1 MLAAYRERY
10 ERDLLESVIPFWL
23 EHSLDRECGGYYT
36 GLDRKGEVYDPRKY
50 MWLQG
55 REVWMFARLY
65 NEWERDCTYLEAAR
79 LGADFIRR
87 HGQDPQGRYF
97 FSLTREGLPV
107 HYQRKPYAAVFC
119 MQGLLEYGRASGDE
133 TCIAEAKDL
142 FWRIKDCIDHPGLI
156 GRPPYAGQPKA
167 SSLAN
172 VMVMAS
178 MAIELARTDKDP
190 RYREIMR
197 QAVADIGRHYD
208 PERRILLEMASLDGR
223 NLRDWPEGR
232 LFTPGHS
239 IEVAWFLLHMLEFIP
254 DAAQQR
260 LALAALEGSLELGWD
275 EAYGGLYY
283 FMDIEGKPT
292 LQPEADM
299 KLWWPHT
306 EAIYALILAYR
317 LTREQRWL
325 DWLEVIDRYSYEHF
339 ADPEYG
345 EWYGYCDRRGNLVK
359 TCKGGS
365 YKGCFHVPRAL
376 LFALQRIKEIEEGV
390 DGVHP

>member
-1 MLAAYRERY
+1 MLKSYKERY
-10 ERDLLESVIPFWL
+10 ERDLFESVVPFWL
-23 EHSLDRECGGYYT
+23 EHSLDQECGGYFSC
-36 GLDRKGEVYDPRKY
+36 LDRQGRVYDPKKY

-65 NEWERDCTYLEAAR
+65 NAWERDPAYLDAAR
-79 LGADFIRR
+79 LGVGLIRQ
-87 HGQDPQGRYF
+87 HGRDAQGRYF

-119 MQGLLEYGRASGDE
+119 MLGLLEYARATGDAACL
-133 TCIAEAKDL
+133 TEAVEL
-142 FWRIKDCIDHPGLI
+142 FWHIRDWIEHPGLI
-156 GRPPYAGQPKA
+156 GRPTYAGQPKA
-167 SSLAN
+167 SGLAN

-178 MAIELARTDKDP
+178 MALELAEDDPDP
-190 RYREIMR
+190 RYGEVIRRSIE
-197 QAVADIGRHYD
+197 DIARHYD
-208 PERRILLEMASLDGR
+208 PEHRVLLEMAPLAGAD
-223 NLRDWPEGR
+223 LPDWPETR

-239 IEVAWFLLHMLEFIP
+239 IEVVWFLLHMLDFIP
-254 DAAQQR
+254 DPARQR
-260 LALAALEGSLELGWD
+260 MALDALEGSLELGWD
-275 EAYGGLYY
+275 DTYGGLYY

-306 EAIYALILAYR
+306 EAIYALILAYG

-325 DWLEVIDRYSYEHF
+325 DWLEKVDRYTYDHF
-339 ADPEYG
+339 CDSEYG

-376 LFALQRIKEIEEGV
+376 LFSLQKIEEIEET
-390 DGVHP
+390 